1 MSDLLQHDE
10 PDLRA
15 REQRK
20 RKPGQA
26 RARQKPMVMVVD
38 ASWVSCCLGVLCS
51 SYGDQSRTTMS
62 EGDEEEEEEEEEGV
76 TESGWRRRGRR
87 CRRSSGRNWSGLM
100 K

>member
-1 MSDLLQHDE
+1 LQHDE

-20 RKPGQA
+20 RKAGQG
-26 RARQKPMVMVVD
+26 RSPMVMVVD
-38 ASWVSCCLGVLCS
+38 ASWVSCCLGGLCS
-51 SYGDQSRTTMS
+51 SYGDQSRTTMN
-62 EGDEEEEEEEEEGV
+62 EGDEEEEEEEEGV